1 MSSNDFEQVVRL
13 MPPPGT
19 NYFKR
24 SASPSSLL
32 TAYEL
37 TILFITWT
45 WVSTLNWRC
54 DIYVY
59 ISGAAPDDPRFREKG
74 GVITVM
80 VVHQGLLEMPPTQG
94 TSERTDFVQ
103 KVLAST
109 SLSSIK
115 QFPATDSASQSGDN
129 YQYTINYQESIP
141 LFKNHGNEVF
151 MFDAAYKDN
160 STLVKTKQTGSEV
173 TNGVQ
178 FALQY
183 QKRVNISS
191 HLGLPRKV
199 LAISVSIM
207 WLTTAEKI
215 MVLLTGIIIFSAHS
229 FFAWRVYILSSRKR
243 GLFVFLVGRRHM
255 FLSAQFSQ
263 NLIVESAGT
272 GNIACELHCRR
283 RFSLDSNLRSLS
295 PHFLSML
302 PPIAYSIGFVVMV
315 LVLTEEDLS
324 KVCGVYQIIGNLYVA
339 SILATLNHRPFTQ
352 QHVLGG
358 NGTSVFAS
366 SHQPRTI

>member
-37 TILFITWT
+37 TILFMTCRQSETIFDNLRYYNISGT

-129 YQYTINYQESIP
+129 YQCT
-141 LFKNHGNEVF
+141 
-151 MFDAAYKDN
+151 
-160 STLVKTKQTGSEV
+160 
-173 TNGVQ
+173 
-178 FALQY
+178 
-183 QKRVNISS
+183 
-191 HLGLPRKV
+191 
-199 LAISVSIM
+199 
-207 WLTTAEKI
+207 
-215 MVLLTGIIIFSAHS
+215 
-229 FFAWRVYILSSRKR
+229 
-243 GLFVFLVGRRHM
+243 
-255 FLSAQFSQ
+255 
-263 NLIVESAGT
+263 
-272 GNIACELHCRR
+272 
-283 RFSLDSNLRSLS
+283 SL
-295 PHFLSML
+295 
-302 PPIAYSIGFVVMV
+302 
-315 LVLTEEDLS
+315 
-324 KVCGVYQIIGNLYVA
+324 
-339 SILATLNHRPFTQ
+339 
-352 QHVLGG
+352 
-358 NGTSVFAS
+358 
-366 SHQPRTI
+366 

>member
-1 MSSNDFEQVVRL
+1 MSFNDFEQVVRL

-24 SASPSSLL
+24 QS
-32 TAYEL
+32 E
-37 TILFITWT
+37 TIFDNLKYQNLYGT

-54 DIYVY
+54 DIYVFV
-59 ISGAAPDDPRFREKG
+59 SGAAPDDPRFREKG

-80 VVHQGLLEMPPTQG
+80 IVHQGLLEMPPTQG

-115 QFPATDSASQSGDN
+115 QFPTTNSAAQSGDN

-183 QKRVNISS
+183 QKRVEPSTSYPLVAFSVLKFVNPAAFPVTLDFQSYEWIR
-191 HLGLPRKV
+191 PRQEVYSEVYSKKV
-199 LAISVSIM
+199 TVDLY
-207 WLTTAEKI
+207 
-215 MVLLTGIIIFSAHS
+215 FS
-229 FFAWRVYILSSRKR
+229 
-243 GLFVFLVGRRHM
+243 
-255 FLSAQFSQ
+255 
-263 NLIVESAGT
+263 
-272 GNIACELHCRR
+272 
-283 RFSLDSNLRSLS
+283 
-295 PHFLSML
+295 
-302 PPIAYSIGFVVMV
+302 
-315 LVLTEEDLS
+315 
-324 KVCGVYQIIGNLYVA
+324 
-339 SILATLNHRPFTQ
+339 
-352 QHVLGG
+352 
-358 NGTSVFAS
+358 
-366 SHQPRTI
+366 